1 VEMYKY
7 GVSSFAYVE
16 ALAAADAANADQFGK
31 ALALSYDVLVVGS
44 AGGTYSFDKVAGG
57 AYTT

>member
-1 VEMYKY
+1 MYKY

-31 ALALSYDVLVVGS
+31 ALTLSCNVLVVGS
-44 AGGTYSFDKVAGG
+44 ACDTYSFDKVAGG
-57 AYTT
+57 AYST